1 MHCRT
6 RSGYLPPPSQQKW
19 IFLGIIRVESVSF
32 TPCYRTRRERPM
44 RRMVVDLMPF
54 SRQRFATVV
63 P

>member
-1 MHCRT
+1 MRFGTARIVPTAHFFLAPVRFPVIVRYRT
-6 RSGYLPPPSQQKW
+6 RS
-19 IFLGIIRVESVSF
+19 
-32 TPCYRTRRERPM
+32 ERPM